1 MREVIYR
8 RYQRAMVEKQTL
20 PDLIIVDGGEKQM
33 AVTNE
38 VLDLLKCNIKVVG
51 LKKNDKHMTNDL
63 INSDFSI
70 IPLDRTSNVFH
81 YLTRMQDEVHRFT
94 INYHRQLRSKGS
106 ITSILD
112 NINGI
117 GSVRKKEL
125 IKKYG
130 SVTKMKDASVD
141 ELKEIIP
148 EGVAIELKKFL
159 VAREKK
165 YD

>member
-1 MREVIYR
+1 
-8 RYQRAMVEKQTL
+8 
-20 PDLIIVDGGEKQM
+20 
-33 AVTNE
+33 
-38 VLDLLKCNIKVVG
+38 
-51 LKKNDKHMTNDL
+51 
-63 INSDFSI
+63 
-70 IPLDRTSNVFH
+70 
-81 YLTRMQDEVHRFT
+81 MQDEVHRFT

-159 VAREKK
+159 VARDNK
-165 YD
+165 